1 MRKRIMYLLLFGWLL
16 TPLSVLAD
24 SKVQFL
30 CIELR
35 NGTTAEF
42 ALADHP
48 VITLTGGTMKAE
60 TSGKTITA
68 SLADIVR
75 YTFKEEGGTTGIGN
89 EPQTQASQPQSVFEE
104 GHVRFT
110 NLPAHASISVI
121 TIDGRRVLQAQ
132 AGTDGSADIDL
143 SQQQPGVYI
152 IQTAAIKLKVFN
164 KR

>member
-1 MRKRIMYLLLFGWLL
+1 MR
-16 TPLSVLAD
+16 LA
-24 SKVQFL
+24 
-30 CIELR
+30 
-35 NGTTAEF
+35 
-42 ALADHP
+42 
-48 VITLTGGTMKAE
+48 
-60 TSGKTITA
+60 
-68 SLADIVR
+68 
-75 YTFKEEGGTTGIGN
+75 FKEEGGTTGIGN
-89 EPQTQASQPQSVFEE
+89 EPQTHASQPQSVFEE

-152 IQTAAIKLKVFN
+152 IQTAVIKLKVFN